1 MFCEFIVKDKNC
13 KFKSKFSYLSK
24 NYCTRHYNII
34 QKSLNNNN
42 ETNNDNEND
51 NNNNNDN
58 DKLII
63 LKKKLNMNNILYDSI
78 EYLNKGTYNEVYLV
92 KYQNNNFII
101 KYQDIQNNKN
111 ILYYEYIL
119 LSNIFN
125 NHNNIVKLYSNNSK
139 NYFYE
144 KDKYA
149 ILLEEYLNYTL
160 DLKKE
165 KYIFLINDILDIA
178 IQLIKTIKYIHN
190 NKYLYIDLKP
200 QNIMFID
207 ENTMNIKLV
216 DFNLCDKYINIY
228 SEFYPNIKLNNR
240 KGNDLF
246 SSRNINKGFR
256 GQRSDDIE
264 SILYIILYLLD
275 DSLFKELYNQ
285 KNIQNIISIKES
297 IFMNTLH
304 EYQFIKL
311 FILEIN
317 KILTIEHKK
326 PNYNKLIDILIQAK
340 Q

>member
-1 MFCEFIVKDKNC
+1 
-13 KFKSKFSYLSK
+13 
-24 NYCTRHYNII
+24 
-34 QKSLNNNN
+34 
-42 ETNNDNEND
+42 
-51 NNNNNDN
+51 
-58 DKLII
+58 
-63 LKKKLNMNNILYDSI
+63 MNNILYDSI

-92 KYQNNNFII
+92 KYQNINFII

-178 IQLIKTIKYIHN
+178 IQLIKTIKYIHS

-207 ENTMNIKLV
+207 DNTMNIKLV

-285 KNIQNIISIKES
+285 KNIHNIISIKES

>member
-13 KFKSKFSYLSK
+13 KFKSKFSHLSK

-34 QKSLNNNN
+34 QKSLNINN
-42 ETNNDNEND
+42 ENK
-51 NNNNNDN
+51 NNNDN
-58 DKLII
+58 DKI
-63 LKKKLNMNNILYDSI
+63 LVQIKNILTFNNILYDSI
-78 EYLNKGTYNEVYLV
+78 EYLNKGTYNKIYLV
-92 KYQNNNFII
+92 KYQNNQFII

-111 ILYYEYIL
+111 LLYYEYIL

-125 NHNNIVKLYSNNSK
+125 NHNNIVKLDFNNRK

-149 ILLEEYLNYTL
+149 VLLQEYLMDTL
-160 DLKKE
+160 DLRKIN
-165 KYIFLINDILDIA
+165 YTFLINDILDIS
-178 IQLIKTIKYIHN
+178 IQLIKAIKYIHS

-207 ENTMNIKLV
+207 KNNMNIKLV

-264 SILYIILYLLD
+264 SILYIMLYLLD

-285 KNIQNIISIKES
+285 KNINNIISIKES
-297 IFMNTLH
+297 IFINNLY
-304 EYQFIKL
+304 EYNFIKI

-317 KILTIEHKK
+317 KILNIEHKK
-326 PNYNKLIDILIQAK
+326 PDYDKLIQILIQAK